1 MRLTTGTHF
10 TPTHCSGQ
18 FLTLFSLIKVAGAD
32 PEKGGGGVVEGGSN
46 HLLAGHF
53 VLKLEGV

>member
-32 PEKGGGGVVEGGSN
+32 PEKGGGGGG
-46 HLLAGHF
+46 GGRR
-53 VLKLEGV
+53 GVKPLTRRALCIET